1 LGCVTQE
8 KCAQGLGNL
17 EKRVSMAAGHHSTDN
32 RKRNVNVTRATLFF
46 CCGWGGVGGGA
57 GLLLMVLRK
66 VPSRAVLAGEAR
78 ETHSRQQ
85 QKSAEMEPHFTASET
100 TQAMRRQQKE
110 KGRGGGVLEEN
121 RKDGEDTGG
130 PNCDAGSSTLY
141 RLCATDL
148 CRQPEAKAKTRTN
161 KQGKDSQFENH
172 TIIYMADK
180 QRSPQKRWHL

>member
-1 LGCVTQE
+1 MGCVTQE

-32 RKRNVNVTRATLFF
+32 RKRNDNVTRATLFF

-110 KGRGGGVLEEN
+110 KGRGGGGCLKRTEKTVKTLVDLIAMQAARRFIDCAQRICAAN
-121 RKDGEDTGG
+121 QKQKRK
-130 PNCDAGSSTLY
+130 
-141 RLCATDL
+141 
-148 CRQPEAKAKTRTN
+148 PEQTN
-161 KQGKDSQFENH
+161 KGKTLNSRI
-172 TIIYMADK
+172 T
-180 QRSPQKRWHL
+180 R